1 MSDRQRSQPKSP
13 RPSAARLAPRSVEQ
27 KASAKPLPQELNMRP
42 LRARP
47 ASRPPVFSARFLA
60 ALRGVTTR
68 GRGRFGPQSG
78 LRRAVL
84 WIGNLLALG
93 VISLIIIGLLG
104 VTGYVMIAAQLP
116 PAEEMRLRSL
126 QFATTQI
133 LDRNGKLL
141 WEIIDPTG
149 GRRVDVTLDQIS
161 PAMVEATIATE
172 DRYFYLNVGV
182 DPIAITRA
190 VYDNL
195 SERQIVSGAST
206 ITQQLARNI
215 FLEPQER
222 TEKSFLRKLREAVL
236 AVEISRRYTKT
247 QILEVYFNQIY
258 YGNLAYGVEAAAQTY
273 FGKPARDLTLPEA
286 AMLAGLPQSPAT
298 LDPYLNPE
306 GAKARQQIVLGLM
319 VEAGYLTSGEADQAA
334 ATPLTFRDPQFP
346 LEAPHFVGMVREEL
360 ERIIPPAYLYQ
371 AGLRVYTTLD
381 SDIQTA
387 AEIAV
392 RERVEALAG
401 HQVTN
406 GALVTLEAKTGQ
418 ILALV
423 GSKDFRDSTIEGQV
437 NMVTSL
443 RQPAS
448 TIKPLLYLTAFERLG
463 WTPSTLLMDV
473 PVEYPDEFGNIYRPT
488 NRDHQFYGPVTIR
501 TALANSLNIPA
512 VKTLEQLGISSLK
525 DTATRLGISSLKGD
539 DYGLSLA
546 LGSGEVSL
554 LEMTGAYQALANEGI
569 QLKPTSILK
578 ITDSFDR
585 EIFPDRP
592 QPRRVINEAHAYLIS
607 HILSDREARMEE
619 FDPDQLLTLS
629 RPAAVK
635 TGTTNDWRDSWT
647 IGYTPDFVTGVWV
660 GNANNEP
667 MQAIDGLTGAG
678 TIWHRF
684 MEEILQD
691 EPLREFPRPPT
702 ITELEVCADTG
713 TLPSAV
719 CPETRSEIF
728 FRDQPPL
735 GPEHDLHQLVE
746 IDRAT
751 NLRVNEFCRANIVEK
766 YYLVL
771 PPEARAWATSHGLE
785 QPPLEFCPSSNLRAR
800 IAAPI
805 DNVSVRGTINI
816 EGLMIAP
823 PISYYQL
830 ELGTGTNPEKFIVIQ
845 SRTYE
850 LARRRQLLGTFDTTQ
865 VENGPYTL
873 RLVVSDQIG
882 GSTDDRVRILIDNP
896 SDAIQLRRPVTTP
909 PATVTPTPDPNRPP
923 TSTPVPTR
931 VAGDL
936 IHLPVDAPPAT
947 PASETIFS
955 PTPPSP
961 PEFQPGLITGP
972 VVIPPQSGPP

>member
-1 MSDRQRSQPKSP
+1 
-13 RPSAARLAPRSVEQ
+13 
-27 KASAKPLPQELNMRP
+27 MRP
-42 LRARP
+42 LKARP
-47 ASRPPVFSARFLA
+47 ETRQPAFYTSLIAHLTA
-60 ALRGVTTR
+60 AFTGTR
-68 GRGRFGPQSG
+68 DLIAPYPG
-78 LRRAVL
+78 LRRFAL
-84 WIGNLLALG
+84 LAGNLLALG
-93 VISLIIIGLLG
+93 LICLVIVGLLG
-104 VTGYVMIAAQLP
+104 VTGYVLMAAQLP
-116 PAEEMRLRSL
+116 PAEELRLRSL

-149 GRRVDVTLDQIS
+149 GRRMDVTLDQIS
-161 PAMVEATIATE
+161 QAMVEATIATE

-182 DPIAITRA
+182 DPIAISRA

-222 TEKSFLRKLREAVL
+222 TQKSFLRKLREAVL
-236 AVEISRRYTKT
+236 AVEINRRYTKK

-273 FGKPARDLTLPEA
+273 FGKPARDLTVSEA

-298 LDPYLNPE
+298 LDPYLNSE
-306 GAKARQQIVLGLM
+306 GAKVRQQIVLGLM
-319 VEAGYLTSGEADQAA
+319 VEAGYLTSTEAEQAA
-334 ATPLTFRDPQFP
+334 AAPLAFRDPQFP

-381 SDIQTA
+381 SDLQTA

-401 HQVTN
+401 QNVTN
-406 GALVTLEAKTGQ
+406 GALVTIDAKSGN

-423 GSKDFRDSTIEGQV
+423 GSKDFRDSSIEGQV
-437 NMVTSL
+437 NMATSL

-473 PVEYPDEFGNIYRPT
+473 PVEYPDESGQIYRPT
-488 NRDHQFYGPVTIR
+488 NRDDQFHGPVILR

-512 VKTLEQLGISSLK
+512 IKTLEQLSISSLRE
-525 DTATRLGISSLKGD
+525 TAARLGISSLNRD

-554 LEMTGAYQALANEGI
+554 LEMTGAYQALANEGM
-569 QLKPTSILK
+569 QVKPSSILK
-578 ITDSFDR
+578 ITDSFGR

-592 QPRRVINEAHAYLIS
+592 QPRRVINEAHAYLIND
-607 HILSDREARMEE
+607 ILSDAEARTEE
-619 FDPDQLLTLS
+619 FDPGHLLSLS

-635 TGTTNDWRDSWT
+635 TGTSNDWRDSWT
-647 IGYTPDFVTGVWV
+647 IGYTPDIVTGVWV
-660 GNANNEP
+660 GNANSEP
-667 MQAIDGLTGAG
+667 MQGIDGLRGAG
-678 TIWHRF
+678 TIWRRF
-684 MEEILQD
+684 MEEVLQD
-691 EPLREFPRPPT
+691 QPMRVFPRPAT
-702 ITELEVCADTG
+702 IMELEVCADTG
-713 TLPSAV
+713 ALPSEL
-719 CPETRSEIF
+719 CPKKRSEIF

-735 GPEHDLHQLVE
+735 GPEHDLHQLIE

-751 NLRVNEFCRANIVEK
+751 NLRVNEFCRSNIVKK
-766 YYLVL
+766 YYWVL
-771 PPEARAWATSHGLE
+771 PSEARAWAVSHGIE
-785 QPPLEFCPSSNLRAR
+785 QPPLESCPSSNLRAS
-800 IAAPI
+800 IATPI
-805 DNVSVRGTINI
+805 DNVSVRGAIAI
-816 EGLMIAP
+816 EGVMVAP

-830 ELGTGTNPEKFIVIQ
+830 ELGTGTNPEKFMIIQ
-845 SRTYE
+845 GRTYE

-896 SDAIQLRRPVTTP
+896 PDAIRLRRPVTIP
-909 PATVTPTPDPNRPP
+909 PGTVTPTPAPLP
-923 TSTPVPTR
+923 TQII
-931 VAGDL
+931 GDL
-936 IHLPVDAPPAT
+936 IHLPVDVPPAT
-947 PASETIFS
+947 PTSDTLSQPALPI
-955 PTPPSP
+955 P
-961 PEFQPGLITGP
+961 PEFQPGLIKTP
-972 VVIPPQSGPP
+972 VVIPPQSGPQ